1 MRTEVALQ
9 GPRLHS
15 LCVVLMSTFVAT
27 VAFQIHANRRPVLC
41 VACHQWLPLLTVEQH
56 AVAKHCDVLTAIVG
70 GPKVEQTS
78 TGHQSSTDH
87 ASKVPADKCYSTR
100 VDVIIRRCSRGWP
113 GDCVKTGGALKPGV
127 KRGAT

>member
-1 MRTEVALQ
+1 MQALNFKYVWGGTLNIDGNLMRTEAALQ

-56 AVAKHCDVLTAIVG
+56 VVAKHCDVLTAIVG
-70 GPKVEQTS
+70 GP
-78 TGHQSSTDH
+78 
-87 ASKVPADKCYSTR
+87 
-100 VDVIIRRCSRGWP
+100 
-113 GDCVKTGGALKPGV
+113 
-127 KRGAT
+127 